1 MTRTSP
7 QKSSPEPGR
16 VSLLL
21 ADDHPL
27 FRKGLR
33 DAIEGFGRYEILGE
47 AKDGEAAL
55 TMIEQLKPRI
65 ALLDID
71 MPKMTG
77 LQVAR
82 EVIRKRIETDLI
94 VLTMHEDRE
103 IFETAMQIGVMG
115 YILKDSAV
123 EDILQCIETILAGR
137 TYVSPTLTHHLVVK
151 RGKSAQG
158 LEAKLGLSNLT
169 ATERKILNLIARSR
183 STKQIAEELFIS
195 PKTVAAHRSN
205 ICVKLGLRG
214 TNALLK
220 FALERKDLL

>member
-1 MTRTSP
+1 MTRASLKKGLP
-7 QKSSPEPGR
+7 KPRP

-33 DAIEGFGRYEILGE
+33 DAIEGIGRYEILGE

-55 TMIEQLKPRI
+55 TLIEQLKPRI

-82 EVIRKRIETDLI
+82 EVIRRRIETDLI
-94 VLTMHEDRE
+94 ILTMHEDRE
-103 IFETAMQIGVMG
+103 IFEMAIQIGVMG

-123 EDILQCIETILAGR
+123 EDILQCIETILAGK
-137 TYVSPTLTHHLVVK
+137 TYVSPTLTHHLMV
-151 RGKSAQG
+151 RQGKSAQG

-169 ATERKILNLIARSR
+169 ATERKVLSLVAQSR

-220 FALERKDLL
+220 FALERKALL